1 MFTISSYRVVNLMY
15 FQTLLAG
22 RYSSPRSSSSTL
34 RQAVTATNHT
44 TPPHSHAHPT
54 GLPPHHPHPLHS
66 QHHHTHEPVTYRKSS
81 EYSAL
86 DHSGGGSSSAA
97 NTPPGHS
104 TNSRRFSKTL
114 PRGFSLSAASAT
126 DCGAGDSV
134 YGLYGDLLNVADY
147 DSETG
152 YCGQSAACDSQSG
165 ALASGHKSDP
175 ELNTI
180 PYRVSTL
187 DRRMTMKLARPRSL
201 DLSSWSVESRSSSH
215 TSSDGSDRSAQSPS
229 VSRNASFL
237 SHKSVGGASI
247 TMNGGGEGLSR
258 ASSMRKPAGSAVSG
272 GGNNAAAKQKL
283 EGARTVTTIMGGRG
297 YHRWHPIKR
306 LATNLAKMNDMDA
319 CIVAWEQKT

>member
-1 MFTISSYRVVNLMY
+1 LLY
-15 FQTLLAG
+15 FQTPLAG
-22 RYSSPRSSSSTL
+22 RYSSPRSSSSSL

-44 TPPHSHAHPT
+44 TSPLSHAHPA
-54 GLPPHHPHPLHS
+54 GLPPHHPHPHNH
-66 QHHHTHEPVTYRKSS
+66 HHHTHEPVTYRKSS

-86 DHSGGGSSSAA
+86 DHSGNNSAA
-97 NTPPGHS
+97 NTPPGHSS

-114 PRGFSLSAASAT
+114 PRGFSLSAATAE
-126 DCGAGDSV
+126 CGAGDSV

-152 YCGQSAACDSQSG
+152 YCGQSAACGGQPG
-165 ALASGHKSDP
+165 ALASCHKSDP

-215 TSSDGSDRSAQSPS
+215 TSSDGSDRSAPSPS
-229 VSRNASFL
+229 VSRNASFM

-247 TMNGGGEGLSR
+247 TMNGACGGGGEGLSR

-272 GGNNAAAKQKL
+272 GNNNAAAKQKL

-306 LATNLAKMNDMDA
+306 LATNLAKMNDTDA
-319 CIVAWEQKT
+319 CLVAWEQKT